1 MDKYIISIVG
11 PTGIGKTSL
20 SIKLATYF
28 KTEIISADSRQFY
41 KEIPIG
47 TAAPSNEEQKAIIHH
62 FIHNKSILDKYSVG
76 DFEREAIEC
85 ITTIHKHNPI
95 VVLVGGSG
103 LYVQAVLEGLDDF
116 PEVSANIRTQL
127 NTEFK
132 TNGIQGL
139 QKELKTLDPI
149 AYEAIALDNP
159 HRVIRALEICRGT
172 GKAYSGFL
180 NKEKKKRNFKTIQ
193 IGLTAE
199 RSLVYGRINRRVDL
213 MIAKGLVDEVKSVL
227 EYKHLNALNTVGYK
241 EVFRYLEG
249 HCSLDSATE
258 EIKKNSRRFA
268 KRQFT
273 WFKRQDKTKWYDHRA
288 PIEEIL
294 AYINK
299 MLSCT

>member
-47 TAAPSNEEQKAIIHH
+47 TAAPSNEEQKAITHH
-62 FIHNKSILDKYSVG
+62 FINKQSILDKYSVG

-85 ITTIHKHNPI
+85 ISTIHKHNPI

-116 PEVSANIRTQL
+116 PEVNANIRTQL

-139 QKELKTLDPI
+139 QKELKSLDPI
-149 AYEAIALDNP
+149 AYETIALDNP
-159 HRVIRALEICRGT
+159 HRVIRALEICRAT
-172 GKAYSGFL
+172 GKAYSSFL

-199 RSLVYGRINRRVDL
+199 RSLVYERINRRVDL
-213 MIAKGLVDEVKSVL
+213 MIEQGLVDEVKSVL
-227 EYKHLNALNTVGYK
+227 EYKQLNALNTVGYK

-249 HCSLDSATE
+249 HCSLEFAIE

-268 KRQFT
+268 KRQVT
-273 WFKRQDKTKWYDHRA
+273 WFKRQEETKWYDHST
-288 PIEEIL
+288 PKEEIL

-299 MLSCT
+299 ML

>member
-47 TAAPSNEEQKAIIHH
+47 TAAPSNEEQKAITHH

-85 ITTIHKHNPI
+85 ISTIHKHNPI

-116 PEVSANIRTQL
+116 PEVNANIRTQL

-139 QKELKTLDPI
+139 QKELKSLDPI
-149 AYEAIALDNP
+149 AHETIALDNP

-172 GKAYSGFL
+172 GKAYSSFL

-199 RSLVYGRINRRVDL
+199 RSLVYERINRRVDL
-213 MIAKGLVDEVKSVL
+213 MIAQGLIDEVKSVF

-249 HCSLDSATE
+249 HCSLEFATE

-273 WFKRQDKTKWYDHRA
+273 WFKRQEETKWFDHSA

-294 AYINK
+294 GYINK
-299 MLSCT
+299 ML

>member
-47 TAAPSNEEQKAIIHH
+47 TAAPSNEEQKVITHH

-85 ITTIHKHNPI
+85 ISTIHKHNPI

-116 PEVSANIRTQL
+116 PEVNANIRTQL

-139 QKELKTLDPI
+139 QKELKSLDPI
-149 AYEAIALDNP
+149 AHETIALDNP

-172 GKAYSGFL
+172 GKAYSSFL

-199 RSLVYGRINRRVDL
+199 RSLVYERINRRVDL
-213 MIAKGLVDEVKSVL
+213 MIEQGLVDEVKSVL
-227 EYKHLNALNTVGYK
+227 EHKQLNALNTVGYK

-249 HCSLDSATE
+249 HCSLEFAIE

-268 KRQFT
+268 KRQVT
-273 WFKRQDKTKWYDHRA
+273 WFKRQEETKWYDHSV

-299 MLSCT
+299 ML

>member
-47 TAAPSNEEQKAIIHH
+47 TAAPSNEEQKAIRHH

-85 ITTIHKHNPI
+85 ISTIHKHNPI

-116 PEVSANIRTQL
+116 PEVNANIRTQL

-139 QKELKTLDPI
+139 QKELKSLDPI
-149 AYEAIALDNP
+149 AHETIALDNP

-172 GKAYSGFL
+172 GKAYSSFL

-199 RSLVYGRINRRVDL
+199 RSLVYERINRRVDL
-213 MIAKGLVDEVKSVL
+213 MIAQGLVDEVKSVL
-227 EYKHLNALNTVGYK
+227 EYKQLNALNTVGYK

-249 HCSLDSATE
+249 HCSLEFAIE

-268 KRQFT
+268 KRQVT
-273 WFKRQDKTKWYDHRA
+273 WFKRQEETKWYDHSV

-299 MLSCT
+299 ML

>member
-47 TAAPSNEEQKAIIHH
+47 TAAPSNEEQKVITHH

-85 ITTIHKHNPI
+85 ISTIHKHNPI

-116 PEVSANIRTQL
+116 PEVNANIRTQL

-139 QKELKTLDPI
+139 QKELKSLDPI
-149 AYEAIALDNP
+149 AHETIALDNP

-172 GKAYSGFL
+172 GKAYSSFL

-199 RSLVYGRINRRVDL
+199 RSLVYERINRRVDL
-213 MIAKGLVDEVKSVL
+213 MIAQGLIDEVKSVF

-249 HCSLDSATE
+249 HCSLEFAIE

-268 KRQFT
+268 KRQVT
-273 WFKRQDKTKWYDHRA
+273 WFKRQEETKWYDHSV

-299 MLSCT
+299 ML

>member
-47 TAAPSNEEQKAIIHH
+47 TAAPSNEEQKAITHH

-85 ITTIHKHNPI
+85 ISTIHKHNPI

-116 PEVSANIRTQL
+116 PEVNANIRTQL

-139 QKELKTLDPI
+139 QKELKSLDPI
-149 AYEAIALDNP
+149 AYETIALDNP
-159 HRVIRALEICRGT
+159 HRVIRALEIGRAT
-172 GKAYSGFL
+172 GKAYSSLL

-199 RSLVYGRINRRVDL
+199 RSLVYERINRRVDL
-213 MIAKGLVDEVKSVL
+213 MIAQGLVDEVKSVL
-227 EYKHLNALNTVGYK
+227 EYKQLNALNTV
-241 EVFRYLEG
+241 
-249 HCSLDSATE
+249 
-258 EIKKNSRRFA
+258 
-268 KRQFT
+268 
-273 WFKRQDKTKWYDHRA
+273 
-288 PIEEIL
+288 
-294 AYINK
+294 
-299 MLSCT
+299 

>member
-1 MDKYIISIVG
+1 MPTKRLLYIAG
-11 PTGIGKTSL
+11 PTAVGKTAL
-20 SIKLATYF
+20 SVALAGHYN
-28 KTEIISADSRQFY
+28 TEILSCDARQCY
-41 KEIPIG
+41 KEMYIG
-47 TAAPSNEEQKAIIHH
+47 TAVPTPEEKKDIPHH

-139 QKELKTLDPI
+139 QKELKSLDPI
-149 AYEAIALDNP
+149 AYETIALDNP
-159 HRVIRALEICRGT
+159 HRVIRALEICRAT
-172 GKAYSGFL
+172 GKAYSSFL

-199 RSLVYGRINRRVDL
+199 RSLVYERINRRVDL
-213 MIAKGLVDEVKSVL
+213 MIAQGLVDEVKS
-227 EYKHLNALNTVGYK
+227 
-241 EVFRYLEG
+241 
-249 HCSLDSATE
+249 
-258 EIKKNSRRFA
+258 
-268 KRQFT
+268 
-273 WFKRQDKTKWYDHRA
+273 
-288 PIEEIL
+288 
-294 AYINK
+294 
-299 MLSCT
+299 

>member
-47 TAAPSNEEQKAIIHH
+47 TAAPSNEEQKVITHH

-85 ITTIHKHNPI
+85 ISTIHKHNPI

-116 PEVSANIRTQL
+116 PEVNANIRTQL

-139 QKELKTLDPI
+139 QKELKSLDPI
-149 AYEAIALDNP
+149 AHETIALDNP

-172 GKAYSGFL
+172 GKAYSSFL

-199 RSLVYGRINRRVDL
+199 RSLVYERINRRVDL
-213 MIAKGLVDEVKSVL
+213 MIEQGLVDEVKSVL
-227 EYKHLNALNTVGYK
+227 EYKQLNALNTVGYK

-249 HCSLDSATE
+249 HCSLEFAIE

-268 KRQFT
+268 KRQVT
-273 WFKRQDKTKWYDHRA
+273 WFKRQEETKWYDHSV

-299 MLSCT
+299 ML